1 MIDSKAQGQALF
13 QKICWK
19 IFFFREKCLTLR
31 FRSVVFWALPG
42 AEMDFNTKFLPSRF
56 RKWKQQFWGKNQFFE
71 EIHDTKLTISG
82 KRSFWNPTVWS
93 VRFLDFS
100 RVDFFD
106 TGFKNI
112 GKMLEF
118 LMQNTVTVQDNG
130 ISGEGSQLDI
140 PSGSRLHQWE
150 PNLLQHRIC
159 VFKNQIIL
167 PPMKIPGGIDLYN
180 ATFQGAGISSKITAQ
195 LLEKLQNERF

>member
-1 MIDSKAQGQALF
+1 MKVVEPRTPIKLEELHTANPFSPDSMGVRGSWRYAKPDA
-13 QKICWK
+13 KMWW
-19 IFFFREKCLTLR
+19 
-31 FRSVVFWALPG
+31 FWTPLNWYF
-42 AEMDFNTKFLPSRF
+42 D
-56 RKWKQQFWGKNQFFE
+56 
-71 EIHDTKLTISG
+71 I
-82 KRSFWNPTVWS
+82 WNPTVWS

-150 PNLLQHRIC
+150 PNLIQHRIC

-167 PPMKIPGGIDLYN
+167 PPMQISGGIDLYN
-180 ATFQGAGISSKITAQ
+180 TTFQGAGISLKNPECF
-195 LLEKLQNERF
+195 LEKLQNDRF